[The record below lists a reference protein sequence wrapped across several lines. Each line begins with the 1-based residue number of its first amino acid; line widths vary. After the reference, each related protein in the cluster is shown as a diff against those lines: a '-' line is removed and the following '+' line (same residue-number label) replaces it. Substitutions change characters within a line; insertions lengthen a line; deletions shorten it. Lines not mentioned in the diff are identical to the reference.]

1 MAFVCV
7 VVSNFAEHSHV
18 FVTFVCIRPLAQDA
32 LASYN
37 GIAMT
42 RNRAT
47 KPNRVESL
55 HFISDIFVIEP
66 LSNSV
71 VVSNIFYFHPYLGK

>member
-1 MAFVCV
+1 MLL
-7 VVSNFAEHSHV
+7 NIPMRLLP
-18 FVTFVCIRPLAQDA
+18 FVCIRPLAQDA

-37 GIAMT
+37 GITIT

-55 HFISDIFVIEP
+55 QFISDILVIEP
-66 LSNSV
+66 LSNE
-71 VVSNIFYFHPYLGK
+71 